1 MSGDRFYLRKI
12 LPIIA
17 TALAIAVFGGCAS
30 NQLDSVPSSASS
42 TVQTLDL
49 GTVIAVR
56 DVNIEGESTNLGTYG
71 GGVMGSAIGSTVG
84 SGDGRIIAA
93 AAGSVVGA
101 VVGEKIEKE
110 LTKKIAQEITVEMDD
125 GGTIVVV
132 QERVEPIFSAGDRV
146 SLLETRTGH
155 ARVRHEDATAYYI
168 P

>member
-1 MSGDRFYLRKI
+1 MSGDRDYLRKSIPI
-12 LPIIA
+12 LA
-17 TALAIAVFGGCAS
+17 TALGIVVFGGCAS
-30 NQLDSVPSSASS
+30 NRLDTVPKSASS

-56 DVNIEGESTNLGTYG
+56 DINIEGEATNLGTYG

-84 SGDGRIIAA
+84 SGDGTRIAT
-93 AAGSVVGA
+93 AAGAVVGA
-101 VVGEKIEKE
+101 VVGQKIEKE

-125 GGTIVVV
+125 GGTVVVV
-132 QERVEPIFSAGDRV
+132 QERVEPVFSAGDRV